1 MAVVPLVQKIG
12 VHVVIDH
19 HHVKTAV
26 AIQVVHRDK
35 VRGSLVDDVVAIED
49 AFVGRV
55 VVRDRHV
62 LRGIQ
67 RGLLDHV
74 HDPITIHIG
83 DGTRGTKGRKA
94 HLTSQAAVGLVGK
107 KSRPIVDQQPVVVV
121 KDLGPTGVVI
131 TEVQVQIAITVD
143 VTRSNRAK
151 SRTGRGVHFRNSGIL
166 EPEALPHPA
175 RFTQVD
181 VDPRVGKM
189 LLTVVR
195 QGRCGGHVQPAIS
208 VEVGQ
213 DHIPVVGR
221 GQEAL
226 VSRDI

>member
-74 HDPITIHIG
+74 HDPITIHVG

-143 VTRSNRAK
+143 VTRSD
-151 SRTGRGVHFRNSGIL
+151 RTESGAGCGVHFRDPGIF
-166 EPEALPHPA
+166 EPKALPHPA
-175 RFTQVD
+175 GLTQVD
-181 VDPRVGKM
+181 VDPRVRKM
-189 LLTVVR
+189 LLAVVG
-195 QGRCGGHVQPAIS
+195 QGWRGGHVQPAIS